1 MSSSSNPGAVMI
13 TGATGGLG
21 QSLARRL
28 ARERDFDTVVLAVRN
43 AERGTALRDS
53 LQAQFPSV
61 RFAVSQMDLASLVS
75 VRAAAAQVKEPL
87 DAIVLNAGGTGG
99 PEPQARTPDGVSQMF
114 AANIVGHAA
123 LVDLLLSSGLLRGTV
138 EFVGSEAAFGVPAL
152 RLPAPAIADGS
163 VAEFSSWIDGSWF
176 DGRTYNRSLAHGQT
190 KLLGALWIGALAR
203 SRPELR
209 TVAMSPGNTSGT
221 GILRD
226 LPLPVRLLI
235 PRVNALLGRSHSLDV
250 GTEHLAAGVLDPAY
264 GTGRFWASAP
274 GKITGPVVDQAAA
287 HPIVEDPSLQDHAD
301 AALRAFFDQTV
312 PC

>member
-1 MSSSSNPGAVMI
+1 
-13 TGATGGLG
+13 
-21 QSLARRL
+21 
-28 ARERDFDTVVLAVRN
+28 
-43 AERGTALRDS
+43 
-53 LQAQFPSV
+53 
-61 RFAVSQMDLASLVS
+61 
-75 VRAAAAQVKEPL
+75 
-87 DAIVLNAGGTGG
+87 
-99 PEPQARTPDGVSQMF
+99 MF

-138 EFVGSEAAFGVPAL
+138 EFAGSEAAFGVPAL

-176 DGRTYNRSLAHGQT
+176 DGRTYDRSLAHGQT

-209 TVAMSPGNTSGT
+209 TVAMSPGNTAGT

-226 LPLPVRLLI
+226 LPLPARLLI
-235 PRVNALLGRSHSLDV
+235 PRVNALLGRSHSLDI

-274 GKITGPVVDQAAA
+274 GKLTGPVVDQAAA
-287 HPIVEDPSLQDHAD
+287 HPIVADPSLQDHAD
-301 AALRAFFDQTV
+301 AALRAFFHRTV